1 MYSQILEES
10 SGYIIIAAT
19 FRIIR
24 QMQRNTEVETEYENI
39 HVITDTDTR
48 SQSYLFRESL
58 SERQLLKL
66 GRCLLFHQAKA
77 FCLCATTT
85 HFLHPER

>member
-19 FRIIR
+19 IRIIR

-39 HVITDTDTR
+39 HVITDTDTG

-58 SERQLLKL
+58 QTQL
-66 GRCLLFHQAKA
+66 
-77 FCLCATTT
+77 
-85 HFLHPER
+85 

>member
-58 SERQLLKL
+58 QTQL
-66 GRCLLFHQAKA
+66 
-77 FCLCATTT
+77 
-85 HFLHPER
+85 